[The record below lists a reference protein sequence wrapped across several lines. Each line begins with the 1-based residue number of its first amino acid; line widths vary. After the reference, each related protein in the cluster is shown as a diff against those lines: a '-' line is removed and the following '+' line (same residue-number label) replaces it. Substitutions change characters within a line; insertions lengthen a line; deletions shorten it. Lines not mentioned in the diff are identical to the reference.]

1 MSESISKK
9 RQTVILIGVLFVAF
23 LIYLNSMIISTALP
37 KIVDTLSGVRFQSW
51 IISIYTLASVI
62 CIPVFGKLSDMYGR
76 KTFYLGGIIIFLL
89 GSVLS
94 GIAQSMIQLIV
105 FRAIQGAGCGIITA
119 ISSAILADIYSPAER
134 GKAQGYLGGVMGIA
148 SVVGPLVGGILADV
162 LSWRWVFFINIPIG
176 IAALIILWITI
187 SPSVKSHAKK
197 DIDWF
202 GTVLIAV
209 FSIPLLLV
217 FSWAGDVYAWGS
229 PQIVFMIIISA
240 VALAV
245 LIYIE
250 SRAKE
255 PIIPLTL
262 FRNSIFNVT
271 TFTIFLLM
279 ALLYGV
285 VNYMP
290 VFVEGTLNKSATESG
305 LMMVPMMLGYSIATI
320 ISGQIISKIKKYK
333 FLYILG
339 FIILF
344 AGTFLFCFLTD
355 HSSSLTVTL
364 DMFLFGIG
372 AGISFPISMIIV
384 QNAFPHSQVGTVT
397 ASFQFFRNFGGVIG
411 VSILSLASSMHYAF
425 IIIAATAIVG
435 VLFSFFLREIPLREK
450 NEN

>member
-105 FRAIQGAGCGIITA
+105 FRVIQGAGCGIITA

-290 VFVEGTLNKSATESG
+290 AFVEGTLNKSATESG

-384 QNAFPHSQVGTVT
+384 QNAFHHSQVGTVT